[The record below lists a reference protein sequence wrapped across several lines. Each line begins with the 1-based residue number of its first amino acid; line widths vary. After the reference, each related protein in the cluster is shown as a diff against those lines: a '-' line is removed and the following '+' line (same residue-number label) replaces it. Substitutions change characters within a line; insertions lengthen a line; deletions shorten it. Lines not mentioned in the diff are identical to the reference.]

1 MLESWRIGN
10 DILVNCM
17 IKNRHLKEDERVLF
31 LEREISKIH
40 FKGSF
45 FGGEVE
51 LANGKEVLGHN
62 DK

>member
-17 IKNRHLKEDERVLF
+17 IKSMHLKEDERVLF
-31 LEREISKIH
+31 LERDISKIH

-45 FGGEVE
+45 LGGGGV
-51 LANGKEVLGHN
+51 GKWERGVGA
-62 DK
+62 